1 MSQEKKTSKL
11 SVAKYRATLASS
23 GLDHDTIETLVKT
36 AQANGTVTET
46 SRGKIDLLRDNF
58 PKFKEIETMLNE
70 FIATEKDGI
79 NQIFVDNGHD
89 KLNKISFNI
98 SK

>member
-1 MSQEKKTSKL
+1 MARDRKPAKL
-11 SVAKYRATLASS
+11 SVSKYRATLKSS

-70 FIATEKDGI
+70 FVATEKDGI
-79 NQIFVDNGHD
+79 NQVFVDNGHD

>member
-23 GLDHDTIETLVKT
+23 GLDPDTIETLVKT
-36 AQANGTVTET
+36 AQANGTVTEQ

-58 PKFKEIETMLNE
+58 SKFKEIETMIDE
-70 FIATEKDGI
+70 FVSTEIDNI
-79 NQIFVDNGHD
+79 NQIFVDGGHD
-89 KLNKISFNI
+89 KLKKITLNVT
-98 SK
+98 K

>member
-1 MSQEKKTSKL
+1 MARDRKPAKL
-11 SVAKYRATLASS
+11 SVSKYRATLKSS
-23 GLDHDTIETLVKT
+23 GLDQDTIDTLVKT

-46 SRGKIDLLRDNF
+46 SRGKTELLRDNF

-70 FIATEKDGI
+70 FVTTYQDEIDAVLVGG
-79 NQIFVDNGHD
+79 GHD
-89 KLNKISFNI
+89 KLKKATINI